1 MWNHG
6 CFFVSAAWIRLLLSI
21 WQCFYNEVS
30 IVLQVSLSLLN
41 IRLKFAIC
49 SKLQVFKPKI
59 SQGYREN
66 YFEKVEFFYFLF
78 FWWKYDS
85 LLWEGWFFYFEKV
98 DGKLLSISFFPS
110 HMIEV
115 SYWFHV
121 GVRGNCSTLFLLTTN
136 WVKGDSNLDSSIR
149 QCHEVTKFLCLFL
162 QLNIMTIEHQFE
174 QISNMK
180 IGRLTSPF

>member
-1 MWNHG
+1 MQSVQNCRYSSQKFPKVIG
-6 CFFVSAAWIRLLLSI
+6 KITLRRLIFF
-21 WQCFYNEVS
+21 
-30 IVLQVSLSLLN
+30 
-41 IRLKFAIC
+41 
-49 SKLQVFKPKI
+49 
-59 SQGYREN
+59 
-66 YFEKVEFFYFLF
+66 F
-78 FWWKYDS
+78 FWWKSDS

-121 GVRGNCSTLFLLTTN
+121 GVRRNCSTLFLLTTN

>member
-1 MWNHG
+1 MQSVQNCRYSSQKFPKVIG
-6 CFFVSAAWIRLLLSI
+6 KITLRRL
-21 WQCFYNEVS
+21 N
-30 IVLQVSLSLLN
+30 
-41 IRLKFAIC
+41 
-49 SKLQVFKPKI
+49 
-59 SQGYREN
+59 
-66 YFEKVEFFYFLF
+66 FFYLF
-78 FWWKYDS
+78 FFD
-85 LLWEGWFFYFEKV
+85 ENMIHYFEKV

>member
-1 MWNHG
+1 MRFQTSNLGFWFAKSWMFLCLCGFNTA
-6 CFFVSAAWIRLLLSI
+6 FVVHTAVLLQRS
-21 WQCFYNEVS
+21 FYS
-30 IVLQVSLSLLN
+30 TPGLSLSLLL

-59 SQGYREN
+59 SQDYRGN
-66 YFEKVEFFYFLF
+66 
-78 FWWKYDS
+78 
-85 LLWEGWFFYFEKV
+85 YFEKV

-121 GVRGNCSTLFLLTTN
+121 GVRRNCSTLFLLTTN